1 MQVRTTDGKIKDVSL
16 LDVTPG
22 NFIVPKGEEHSYHC
36 RIEVVKFNS
45 ETGER
50 LSKPRMQVFGKK
62 VFEITC
68 LHNLRKQGFKVD
80 ILHDPNKWEAENAA
94 KLEAQRQAKAQQAEL
109 EAQQAAEKDEQEK
122 QAEKD
127 AMRAEIRAEI
137 MAELK
142 ASGVLAAETAKKA
155 GRPKKAEAEST
166 ATEEQTEAKEQ

>member
-16 LDVTPG
+16 LDVTAE

-62 VFEITC
+62 VFETTC

-94 KLEAQRQAKAQQAEL
+94 RLEAERQAKAQQAEL
-109 EAQQAAEKDEQEK
+109 EAQQAAKE
-122 QAEKD
+122 
-127 AMRAEIRAEI
+127 AMRAEIRAQLME
-137 MAELK
+137 ELK
-142 ASGVLAAETAKKA
+142 ANGLLATEPAKKA

-166 ATEEQTEAKEQ
+166 ATEEQAEATEK